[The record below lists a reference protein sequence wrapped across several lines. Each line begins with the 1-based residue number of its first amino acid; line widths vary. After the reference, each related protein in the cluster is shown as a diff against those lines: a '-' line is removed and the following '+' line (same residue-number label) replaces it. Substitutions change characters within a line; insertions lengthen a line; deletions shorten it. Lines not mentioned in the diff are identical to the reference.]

1 MKKFTALLLC
11 LIMAIGILA
20 GCSSL
25 DEGEKGATIS
35 MYLSSFPQTLD
46 PGLVQLNSDVDE
58 ILGLIFEPLT
68 TIDENGKV
76 VGALA
81 EEWYSFYDTREEAY
95 QMKFKLKTTYWSDKI
110 RVSAD
115 DVIYAWKR
123 ILSPETES
131 PYASMLYP
139 IKNAKL
145 VKTGIMTSDDLGLA
159 ATNYDELV
167 VTFENNYNI
176 DLFAETVSNIHL
188 APVREDIVVR
198 ALKDT
203 GDESSTSSAAE
214 TSSEAESS
222 TDGSTIGSIV
232 PKSKDWAANA
242 ATIVCNGPFT
252 VKGYDEGSKIVLERN
267 AYYMREEDDYLDKYV
282 LPYRIVCK
290 YQTGLLK
297 NDRTPDVDEM
307 QFQAQRF
314 KNKEIFYLGGFNK
327 DTFKEFQKDIE
338 TTRTLNSYVYYF
350 NTQNELLKDQRVR
363 QALSV
368 ALDRSKIVSEITGT
382 GEVAATGYVPYGVF
396 DSNRKDLKKDFRTVG
411 GEMNSKTA
419 DLDKA
424 NDLLKQANAKKG
436 TITITYL
443 IPESD
448 SIIKKYQKLVKIT
461 NVYEDIANY
470 AKSVWEGLGYKV
482 NLRGL
487 TPVEYLKA
495 LYSRD
500 FDVLG
505 INNIM
510 DSVDAFAY
518 LAPFSKYY
526 SGTSVSI
533 DFTKPAYST
542 HYTGLAN
549 DEYDELIDSIALNS
563 DRNDRIAKLHEA
575 EKMFTELCPAT
586 ALFYYSSSYVKSDD
600 LKNVETTFFG
610 YKYFNDLKLKNYREI
625 NAREESLE
633 AAENAK

>member
-1 MKKFTALLLC
+1 MKKIIALLLC
-11 LIMAIGILA
+11 LIMAVGILA

-25 DEGEKGATIS
+25 DEGEKGAAIS
-35 MYLSSFPQTLD
+35 MYFASFPQTLD
-46 PGLVQLNSDVDE
+46 PAYVQLNSDVTE

-68 TIDENGKV
+68 TIDDNGKV

-81 EEWYSFYDTREEAY
+81 EEWYPFYDNREDAY
-95 QMKFKLKTTYWSDKI
+95 QMFFKLKATAWSDK
-110 RVSAD
+110 RPVTAD

-123 ILSPETES
+123 ILAPETES

-139 IKNAKL
+139 IKNAKK
-145 VKTGIMTSDDLGLA
+145 VKTGEMTSDDLGLA
-159 ATNYDELV
+159 AANDDLLV

-203 GDESSTSSAAE
+203 GDESSNA
-214 TSSEAESS
+214 TSSEASS
-222 TDGSTIGSIV
+222 EVSSPDGTSIGQVIPRSR
-232 PKSKDWAANA
+232 DWAANA
-242 ATIVCNGPFT
+242 ATIVCNGPYT
-252 VKGYDEGSKIVLERN
+252 VKAYDEGSKIVLERN

-290 YQTGLLK
+290 YQTGLVANGAAL
-297 NDRTPDVDEM
+297 DVDEM
-307 QFQAQRF
+307 QFQAERF
-314 KNKEIFYLGGFNK
+314 NNEEIFYLSGFNK
-327 DTFKEFQKDIE
+327 DTYQAFKADME

-350 NTQNELLKDQRVR
+350 NTENELLKDQRVR
-363 QALSV
+363 QALSA

-396 DSNRKDLKKDFRTVG
+396 DADRKKIDKDFRTVG
-411 GEMNSKTA
+411 GELNSKTA
-419 DLDKA
+419 DMEKA
-424 NDLLKQANAKKG
+424 KQLLNDAKAKKG

-448 SIIKKYQKLVKIT
+448 VQLKDSKKKVKVT

-470 AKSVWEGLGYKV
+470 TKSVWEELGYKV

-487 TPVEYLKA
+487 TPVNYLKA
-495 LYSRD
+495 LYNRD
-500 FDVLG
+500 FEVLG

-510 DSVDAFAY
+510 NSIDAFAY
-518 LAPFSKYY
+518 LAPFSKYF
-526 SGTSVSI
+526 SGTAVSV
-533 DFTKPAYST
+533 DFTKVAYST

-549 DEYDELIDSIALNS
+549 DVYDELINSISLNT
-563 DRNDRIAKLHEA
+563 DRSDRIAKLHEA
-575 EKMFTELCPAT
+575 EKMLTELCPAT
-586 ALFYYSSSYVKSDD
+586 ALFYYSSSYVKSNK

-610 YKYFNDLKLKNYREI
+610 FKNFNDLKLKNYREI

-633 AAENAK
+633 AEGR